1 MLKPLQDYVV
11 LLQPDAEKETKT
23 ASGIILKKDKDER
36 QVKAKVVAIGPGR
49 FEDGNVQ
56 PMHVKVGQTVIF
68 KSYSST
74 EVNVDD
80 TTYLLVKESD
90 ILAILEG

>member
-1 MLKPLQDYVV
+1 MLKPLHDYVV

-23 ASGIILKKDKDER
+23 ASGIILKNDKDER
-36 QVKAKVVAIGPGR
+36 QVKAKVVAVGPGR
-49 FEDGNVQ
+49 HEDGVLQ
-56 PMHVKVGQTVIF
+56 PMHVEVGQTVIF
-68 KSYSST
+68 KSYTST
-74 EVNVDD
+74 EVKMDD